1 MQEKMS
7 YYQIKQKEQTAK
19 ENLVFQFSK
28 ILSWFLHTV
37 AMLISAMLKALV
49 NAIKMLMHTD

>member
-1 MQEKMS
+1 MPERMS

-28 ILSWFLHTV
+28 VLSWFLHTV
-37 AMLISAMLKALV
+37 AMLLSAMIKALV
-49 NAIKMLMHTD
+49 NAIKMLMHTN

>member
-1 MQEKMS
+1 MS

-28 ILSWFLHTV
+28 VLSWFLHTV
-37 AMLISAMLKALV
+37 AMLLSAMIKALV
-49 NAIKMLMHTD
+49 NAIKMLMHTN